1 MLRQP
6 AKKTREV
13 ALSFLRSIAPNGE
26 PSSESFAKAAKKAG
40 VTKKQLEF
48 FYAAEIAGVSLDN
61 PADEDEPDP
70 DIDLPQKWELIE
82 PANESPQFLPQI
94 PTGDAAVS
102 LVLELGQSL
111 DQAEAELDLPEDDE
125 GMPWEKRPFPAE
137 ELCEPASLNPDDDDY
152 DAPIRVAPD
161 HDLEIWVRET
171 FIEPGGALFNEE
183 HWHLGDARIGFL
195 WTNVENHRSQDQRI
209 LGTAELVGRL
219 GNKWQTARDHYQ
231 LLKWF
236 GEVPDFIIT
245 LDAPMWAIMDDAS
258 ACALIEHELY
268 HCSIKF
274 DKDGNP
280 KETPDG
286 DLIFGIRGHDIEQFV
301 SVVERYGAKASH
313 VEKMIEAAR
322 RGPTIAQA
330 QISIACGTC
339 RH

>member
-6 AKKTREV
+6 DDKTREV

-48 FYAAEIAGVSLDN
+48 FYAAEVAGV
-61 PADEDEPDP
+61 
-70 DIDLPQKWELIE
+70 ELTSHK
-82 PANESPQFLPQI
+82 ANDVPIVALEQSFPYLPQI
-94 PTGDAAVS
+94 PSEVTEDAAVS
-102 LVLELGQSL
+102 LALEL
-111 DQAEAELDLPEDDE
+111 DQAEAELTQRADEE
-125 GMPWEKRPFPAE
+125 GMPWEKRPFPPE

-171 FIEPGGALFNEE
+171 FIEPGGPLFNEE
-183 HWHLGDARIGFL
+183 HWHLADARIGFL

-219 GNKWQTARDHYQ
+219 GNKWQTARDHFQ

-301 SVVERYGAKASH
+301 SVVERYGARASH
-313 VEKMIEAAR
+313 VERMIEAAR

-330 QISIACGTC
+330 QIAIACGTC